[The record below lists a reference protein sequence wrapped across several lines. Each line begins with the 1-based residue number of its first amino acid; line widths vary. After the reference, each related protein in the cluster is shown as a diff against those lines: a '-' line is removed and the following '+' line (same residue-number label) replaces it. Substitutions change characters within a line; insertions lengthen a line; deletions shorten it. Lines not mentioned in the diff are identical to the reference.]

1 MKVIEAEKLILKD
14 LGNNTY
20 LITEEAIRNA
30 PVFEAVPVEEYSGC
44 NYCKNEDEIYEI
56 VCYIP
61 YDNGGATDIPINF
74 CPNCGR
80 KLT

>member
-1 MKVIEAEKLILKD
+1 MRVIDANKLMLKD

-30 PVFEAVPVEEYSGC
+30 PTFEAVPVEEHGSC
-44 NYCKNEDEIYEI
+44 SYCEDEDEMYNI

-61 YDNGGATDIPINF
+61 NDNGGATYVPINF